1 MNQHVRQL
9 PFKSLHLVSR
19 GLSVAPSA
27 IARSSGTASPRS
39 HYIHT
44 NYLMLI
50 CEGEGNRKA
59 TGTLLTSFNRC
70 RALHTTPA
78 QLRASLKYPPVG
90 GGLRRAPAAEKEASD
105 DDDNDLEL
113 ELDEFDPEELFE
125 DEDIT
130 NRPQQRDTAGTS
142 ADQALLSASLACV
155 CVCVCGTNA
164 SSLLCAQLAPL
175 TRPS

>member
-1 MNQHVRQL
+1 MRGPQRDRAIFRYSKP
-9 PFKSLHLVSR
+9 PFPLFPITLHSK
-19 GLSVAPSA
+19 
-27 IARSSGTASPRS
+27 
-39 HYIHT
+39 
-44 NYLMLI
+44 LI
-50 CEGEGNRKA
+50 CEGEGNRNA

-90 GGLRRAPAAEKEASD
+90 GGLRRTVTSAPAAEKEASD
-105 DDDNDLEL
+105 DDDDLER

-142 ADQALLSASLACV
+142 ADQALLSASLVGV
-155 CVCVCGTNA
+155 CVVLT
-164 SSLLCAQLAPL
+164 LQLFFARSWL
-175 TRPS
+175 R